1 MFLSPYEP
9 LICYFYKGGFQGG
22 MNYMK
27 RRESRMPTYCN
38 WLYSTTILTSTTSW
52 RQNPKYGVILESIKV
67 ILITKPFGPAMIVE
81 QFTYGS

>member
-27 RRESRMPTYCN
+27 RREYFEAECLLIAPG
-38 WLYSTTILTSTTSW
+38 STVPQYLHPQRLGGKTQSM
-52 RQNPKYGVILESIKV
+52 R
-67 ILITKPFGPAMIVE
+67 
-81 QFTYGS
+81 